1 MKMKKAQMSTSQIFT
16 YILALVVA
24 SMILLY
30 GYTAISKM
38 RSQTDTVSILQFKT
52 DLTNAINSIS
62 YDFGSVEIKK
72 LNMPTGFNQVCF
84 VDINNVDTKI
94 ITEQLIK
101 DSVDSQSKN
110 DIFLLGNGNVEP
122 MQVNGISVESDYK
135 CIDSVSG
142 KVNIQLEATGKSVLI
157 SQPKLMLN

>member
-24 SMILLY
+24 SLILLY

-84 VDINNVDTKI
+84 VDINNVASVT
-94 ITEQLIK
+94 ITEKLIK
-101 DSVDSQSKN
+101 DSVESQSKN

-122 MQVNGISVESDYK
+122 MQVGGITIENSYK
-135 CIDSVSG
+135 CINSVSG
-142 KVNIQLEATGKSVLI
+142 KVSIQLEATGKSVLI
-157 SQPKLMLN
+157 SQPPN